1 MYILNHHSC
10 LTWLQ
15 GILLWFGSCKF
26 KVCHW
31 KLEFATH
38 EWQQILQVL
47 LCTNVGVAIN
57 IKGFKLP
64 SCFMWVHDLN
74 QSFLQIRN
82 KTNEKISSLWRVL
95 SELNQKVGW
104 RDSSFRLK
112 RIVCGFWSLNPSRV
126 WSLACCHQIQE
137 LKIETTIY
145 IRTHTTYV
153 TLKWIIHNTF
163 WCLLS
168 LGWKRPQLSIVSVG
182 IWYLIL
188 ISWVFFNF

>member
-47 LCTNVGVAIN
+47 LCTNVGLAIN

-64 SCFMWVHDLN
+64 SSFTWVHDLN

-112 RIVCGFWSLNPSRV
+112 RIVRGLRSLNPSRV
-126 WSLACCHQIQE
+126 WSLACCHQIRE
-137 LKIETTIY
+137 LKNRNYNIHM
-145 IRTHTTYV
+145 HTQHM
-153 TLKWIIHNTF
+153 LHWN
-163 WCLLS
+163 
-168 LGWKRPQLSIVSVG
+168 G
-182 IWYLIL
+182 
-188 ISWVFFNF
+188 